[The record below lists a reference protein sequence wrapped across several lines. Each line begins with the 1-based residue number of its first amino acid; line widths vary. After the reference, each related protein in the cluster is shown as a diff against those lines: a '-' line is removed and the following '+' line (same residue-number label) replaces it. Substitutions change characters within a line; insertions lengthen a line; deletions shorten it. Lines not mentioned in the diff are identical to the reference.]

1 MAAQRFKLVGERV
14 IAVLKDGE
22 PRRATVVAVG
32 HYVVLYNR
40 ELRRRERVYRPTLH
54 WDDPVVFLG
63 TTATRNRVAEKHLT
77 NELDWEH
84 EQWLNRQP
92 GY

>member
-40 ELRRRERVYRPTLH
+40 ELRRRERV
-54 WDDPVVFLG
+54 
-63 TTATRNRVAEKHLT
+63 
-77 NELDWEH
+77 
-84 EQWLNRQP
+84 
-92 GY
+92 